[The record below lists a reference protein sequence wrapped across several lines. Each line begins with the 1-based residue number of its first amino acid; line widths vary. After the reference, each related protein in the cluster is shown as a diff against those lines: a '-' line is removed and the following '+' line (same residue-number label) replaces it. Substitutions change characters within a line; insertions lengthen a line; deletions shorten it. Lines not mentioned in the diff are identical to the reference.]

1 MPVASSPASA
11 PRAGGPVDPF
21 VRYADVPAAQGLY
34 DPSRETENCGLA
46 VIATLRGTPGH
57 DIVQHALTA
66 LRALEHRGAVGADEG
81 TGDGAGLL
89 TQIPDELFR
98 AVVDAELP
106 PVGEYVAGTAFLLP
120 VDGERAEAK
129 EAVERLAEEEPDVG
143 ASDPS
148 ETGESDW
155 QSHEYDSDAEFP
167 NRADEVREPVN
178 VPTSAI
184 TPSDC
189 DL

>member
-106 PVGEYVAGTAFLLP
+106 PVGEYVAGTAFLPP

-129 EAVERLAEEEPDVG
+129 EAVERLAEEEGLQVL
-143 ASDPS
+143 A
-148 ETGESDW
+148 W
-155 QSHEYDSDAEFP
+155 
-167 NRADEVREPVN
+167 RE
-178 VPTSAI
+178 VPTLSLI
-184 TPSDC
+184 HI
-189 DL
+189 